1 MSTVALAAAQRRGT
15 LALAGREVR
24 RVLSLWT
31 QTILPPVLTAVLFL
45 AVFGGALG
53 DRIREIEGIPYL
65 EFILPGLL
73 VMTVASQAFA
83 NNSTSLFQ
91 AKSEGYIEDVLTS
104 PLRPWQLALAYTAG
118 GLVRGFTA
126 ALAVALL
133 AMPFAGRLERPGVA
147 VAALL
152 LTGLVFSL
160 LGVIT
165 GIWAETFDQ
174 HSFVAG
180 IVITPLALVGGVFYS
195 ARRLGEPW
203 ETLTR
208 FDPIY
213 YLVDATRAG
222 MTGFHES
229 PVWISLAV
237 VGVVS
242 LAAFAVMTAW
252 VARLA
257 PQSVTRFVG
266 GYPGRVDLARLRGR
280 MPLVV
285 FILLAVV
292 CLALL
297 GFACACLT
305 DQPTQ
310 AIDRASSLGSAL
322 PPLIEV
328 WSFVFVTLMGASFLV
343 AVRERASS
351 RASPAL
357 LQRFLF

>member
-1 MSTVALAAAQRRGT
+1 MSTVTLAVVQRRGA

-45 AVFGGALG
+45 AIFGGALG
-53 DRIREIEGIPYL
+53 ERIREIEGIPYL

-73 VMTVASQAFA
+73 VMTVASQTFA

-104 PLRPWQLALAYTAG
+104 PLRPWQLALAYLAG
-118 GLVRGFTA
+118 GLVRGFAA

-133 AMPFAGRLERPGVA
+133 ALPFVGDPERPGVA

-152 LTGLVFSL
+152 LTGLTFAT

-165 GIWAETFDQ
+165 GVWAETFDQ

-195 ARRLGEPW
+195 ARTLGEPW

-213 YLVDATRAG
+213 YLVDLTRAG

-229 PVWISLAV
+229 PVWTSLVVAAAV
-237 VGVVS
+237 AI
-242 LAAFAVMTAW
+242 AAFALMTA
-252 VARLA
+252 L
-257 PQSVTRFVG
+257 
-266 GYPGRVDLARLRGR
+266 LARGWRLK
-280 MPLVV
+280 P
-285 FILLAVV
+285 
-292 CLALL
+292 
-297 GFACACLT
+297 
-305 DQPTQ
+305 
-310 AIDRASSLGSAL
+310 
-322 PPLIEV
+322 
-328 WSFVFVTLMGASFLV
+328 
-343 AVRERASS
+343 
-351 RASPAL
+351 
-357 LQRFLF
+357 